1 MKDKT
6 FFQVL
11 EERRS
16 VRKFN
21 NTKIDKAMVKKMI
34 DVCDSSPS
42 AGGLQSFEIYCVDNL
57 EIKKQIVKASMDQ
70 EFIAEAPL
78 LLVFCANSTRSS
90 KYGKK
95 AGLFSIQDATIATS
109 YAQLTACALGLSSV
123 WVGAFNEERISIILS
138 LPDNIIPIALLPIG
152 YKDEE
157 PQMKITRGSK
167 EIFHELK

>member
-1 MKDKT
+1 
-6 FFQVL
+6 
-11 EERRS
+11 
-16 VRKFN
+16 
-21 NTKIDKAMVKKMI
+21 MVKKLLMYVI
-34 DVCDSSPS
+34 LLQMV
-42 AGGLQSFEIYCVDNL
+42 GGLQSFEVYSIDNL
-57 EIKKQIVKASMDQ
+57 EIKNQIVKAQMDQ

-78 LLVFCANSTRSS
+78 LLVFCANPIRSG

-95 AGLFSIQDATIATS
+95 AKLFSIQDATIAAA

-123 WVGAFNEERISIILS
+123 WVGAFNEEKVSTILS

-167 EIFHELK
+167 EIFHELNSN

>member
-34 DVCDSSPS
+34 DVCDSSLS

-70 EFIAEAPL
+70 EFIA
-78 LLVFCANSTRSS
+78 
-90 KYGKK
+90 
-95 AGLFSIQDATIATS
+95 
-109 YAQLTACALGLSSV
+109 
-123 WVGAFNEERISIILS
+123 
-138 LPDNIIPIALLPIG
+138 
-152 YKDEE
+152 
-157 PQMKITRGSK
+157 
-167 EIFHELK
+167 

>member
-1 MKDKT
+1 MKGKK

-21 NTKIDKAMVKKMI
+21 NTKIDKAMIKKII
-34 DVCDSSPS
+34 DICDSSPS
-42 AGGLQSFEIYCVDNL
+42 AGGLQSFEIYYIDNL
-57 EIKKQIVKASMDQ
+57 EIKNQIVKASMDQ

-78 LLVFCANSTRSS
+78 LLVFCANPTRSS

-95 AGLFSIQDATIATS
+95 AELFSIQDATIATS

-123 WVGAFNEERISIILS
+123 WVGAFNEGKVSTILS

-167 EIFHELK
+167 EIVHKLK

>member
-1 MKDKT
+1 MKEKM

-21 NTKIDKAMVKKMI
+21 SNKINKAMVKKII

-42 AGGLQSFEIYCVDNL
+42 AGGLQSFEIYCVGNP
-57 EIKKQIVKASMDQ
+57 EIKKQIVRASMDQ

-78 LLVFCANSTRSS
+78 LLVFCANPTRSS

-95 AGLFSIQDATIATS
+95 AELFSIQDATIATS
-109 YAQLTACALGLSSV
+109 YAQLTACAVGLSSV
-123 WVGAFNEERISIILS
+123 WVGAFNEEKVSTILS

-157 PQMKITRGSK
+157 TSNENNQRIQRNIS
-167 EIFHELK
+167 

>member
-1 MKDKT
+1 MKEKN

-11 EERRS
+11 QERRS
-16 VRKFN
+16 IRKFN
-21 NTKIDKAMVKKMI
+21 STKIDKELIKKI
-34 DVCDSSPS
+34 INACDSSPS
-42 AGGLQSFEIYCVDNL
+42 AGGLQSFEIYYIDNL
-57 EIKKQIVKASMDQ
+57 EIKNQIVKAAMDQ

-78 LLVFCANSTRSS
+78 LLVFCANSMRSN

-95 AGLFSIQDATIATS
+95 AELFSIQDATIAAS

-123 WVGAFNEERISIILS
+123 WVGAFNHEKVSTILG
-138 LPDNIIPIALLPIG
+138 LPDNITPITLLPIG

-167 EIFHELK
+167 EIVHNFE

>member
-1 MKDKT
+1 MKEKN

-21 NTKIDKAMVKKMI
+21 NTKIDKAMIKKII
-34 DVCDSSPS
+34 DVCDSCPS
-42 AGGLQSFEIYCVDNL
+42 AGGLQSFEIYYIDNP
-57 EIKKQIVKASMDQ
+57 EIKNQIVKASMDQ

-78 LLVFCANSTRSS
+78 LLVFCANPTRSS

-95 AGLFSIQDATIATS
+95 AELFSIQDATIATS

-123 WVGAFNEERISIILS
+123 WVGAFNEEKVSTILS
-138 LPDNIIPIALLPIG
+138 LPDNIIPIAFLPIG

-167 EIFHELK
+167 EIVHGLK

>member
-1 MKDKT
+1 MKEKN

-21 NTKIDKAMVKKMI
+21 NTKIDKAMIKKII
-34 DVCDSSPS
+34 DVCDSCPS
-42 AGGLQSFEIYCVDNL
+42 AGGLQSFEIYYIDNP
-57 EIKKQIVKASMDQ
+57 EIKNQIVKASMDQ

-78 LLVFCANSTRSS
+78 LLVFCANPTRSS

-95 AGLFSIQDATIATS
+95 AELFSIQDATIATS

-123 WVGAFNEERISIILS
+123 WVGAFNEEKVSTILS

-167 EIFHELK
+167 EIVHGLK

>member
-1 MKDKT
+1 
-6 FFQVL
+6 
-11 EERRS
+11 
-16 VRKFN
+16 
-21 NTKIDKAMVKKMI
+21 MVKKII

-42 AGGLQSFEIYCVDNL
+42 GGGLQSFEIYSIDNL
-57 EIKKQIVKASMDQ
+57 EIKNQIVKASMDQ

-78 LLVFCANSTRSS
+78 LLVFCANPTRSS

-95 AGLFSIQDATIATS
+95 AELFSIQDATIAAAA

-123 WVGAFNEERISIILS
+123 WVGPFNEEKISTILS

-157 PQMKITRGSK
+157 PQIKITRGSK
-167 EIFHELK
+167 EIFHELNSN